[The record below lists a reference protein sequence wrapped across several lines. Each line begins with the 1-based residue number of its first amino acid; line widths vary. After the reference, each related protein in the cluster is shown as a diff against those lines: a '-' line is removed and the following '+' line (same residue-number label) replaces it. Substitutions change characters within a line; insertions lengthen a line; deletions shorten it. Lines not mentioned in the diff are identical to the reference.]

1 MITFYI
7 FIFSFSIIISQ
18 SNQSFFK
25 FITDNSALYK
35 NEICSYNGYPN
46 VKSNSIE
53 CDCYSSFVN
62 EPREDKI
69 KYIGNQKVQC
79 SYKKK
84 NRFTTFFYAGI
95 LPIGLDYYYLGY
107 TQYFILILIV
117 FVIVIVNN
125 IFQFY
130 LTYQIDEKSDFN
142 KNKRDDDA
150 NYENNANIWH
160 NSNKKMNK
168 IDRYKKILKIYSIIN
183 IVSLALFGAYW
194 IVDIVLQFKGI
205 IKDSNGVETYNDIS
219 ILFSKVDI

>member
-1 MITFYI
+1 M
-7 FIFSFSIIISQ
+7 FIQ
-18 SNQSFFK
+18 
-25 FITDNSALYK
+25 
-35 NEICSYNGYPN
+35 E
-46 VKSNSIE
+46 
-53 CDCYSSFVN
+53 
-62 EPREDKI
+62 
-69 KYIGNQKVQC
+69 
-79 SYKKK
+79 K

-107 TQYFILILIV
+107 TQYFILILIL

-125 IFQFY
+125 IVQFY
-130 LTYQIDEKSDFN
+130 LTYQINEKSDFN
-142 KNKRDDDA
+142 KNKSDDDA